1 MPPIRQLPA
10 VEYDA
15 VERQRRAPVSSTLPA
30 WLESNAVQPRHPRFQ
45 PADGAVQRTAVDY
58 DSADRQRILPVS
70 VSLAS
75 YHVVPGHP
83 NNYGLLPVGSRSH
96 SQHTQTNT
104 CMHDA
109 HFHSF
114 HTTGVVVARRAAETA
129 EPGRSRGFKEQVLC
143 RPLMTCAMVQHH
155 GACLYRMTGLA
166 TAVVVDPFALSA
178 RSLC

>member
-1 MPPIRQLPA
+1 MLQCLVLFLLGWSQMQCSRGTRAFNLLMVLCSEQPWTTTVRIGSASSQCLCLLRHTTSRKAATLTTMVSCPSAHAPI
-10 VEYDA
+10 
-15 VERQRRAPVSSTLPA
+15 PVR
-30 WLESNAVQPRHPRFQ
+30 EHP
-45 PADGAVQRTAVDY
+45 
-58 DSADRQRILPVS
+58 
-70 VSLAS
+70 
-75 YHVVPGHP
+75 
-83 NNYGLLPVGSRSH
+83 
-96 SQHTQTNT
+96 QTNT

-143 RPLMTCAMVQHH
+143 RPPMTCAMVQHH